1 MISIAASKSR
11 DDVAP
16 DVPEQSSR
24 AAAAWRDL
32 AAGAARSWMWT
43 ALALQDIKL
52 RYRGSVLGPFWLTI
66 STVIMVAAMGAIY
79 SRLFGMELTT
89 YLPYLTIGLIV
100 WQFVSAVVTEGCGT
114 FLQVESV
121 IQQIP
126 IPFSIH
132 AYRGVCRNL
141 IVLAHSFVI
150 IPVVLLVFPQPLD
163 WHVLESV
170 LGLALLT
177 VNSLW
182 ISILLGMVSTRF
194 RDIPPIVASFLQV
207 LFFVTPVFWPLEAA
221 GQWKPIL
228 ELNPGFAAI
237 DVIRAP
243 LLGQPVTP
251 SSWIILILAT
261 LLGSAVTFAL
271 FARFRTRIAYWI

>member
-1 MISIAASKSR
+1 MISVAASRSR
-11 DDVAP
+11 DAVAP
-16 DVPEQSSR
+16 DVPALSSR

-32 AAGAARSWMWT
+32 TAGAARSWMWT

-66 STVIMVAAMGAIY
+66 STVVMVAAMGAIY
-79 SRLFGMELTT
+79 SRLFGMELST

-141 IVLAHSFVI
+141 IVLAHSFGM

-163 WHVLESV
+163 WHLIESLV
-170 LGLALLT
+170 GLTLLA
-177 VNSLW
+177 VNS
-182 ISILLGMVSTRF
+182 F
-194 RDIPPIVASFLQV
+194 
-207 LFFVTPVFWPLEAA
+207 
-221 GQWKPIL
+221 
-228 ELNPGFAAI
+228 
-237 DVIRAP
+237 
-243 LLGQPVTP
+243 
-251 SSWIILILAT
+251 
-261 LLGSAVTFAL
+261 
-271 FARFRTRIAYWI
+271 